1 VEGQTLREAPGVFER
16 GAMAVTDRLAQRTF
30 DRSNIASQDDLGMA
44 ARKTTMSVHTLS
56 TKRTSE

>member
-1 VEGQTLREAPGVFER
+1 
-16 GAMAVTDRLAQRTF
+16 MAVTEPPRSRTL
-30 DRSNIASQDDLGMA
+30 DCTNIASQDDLGMA